1 MSFQVGNVSCIPYIS
16 GLKIMLSK
24 LMIRLIVRLMF
35 TAIFSVYLAA
45 CSMAPVSRPDTLMEA
60 NSVTR
65 SGERVDMS
73 DPEQVR
79 QQLLGQ
85 LSEWKGVPYRFGGM
99 SKQGVDC
106 SGFVYLAFAN
116 EFDIRLPRTTNHQVT
131 QGVIVDKADLVPG
144 DLVFFNTSYKD
155 RHVGIYVGDD
165 QFIHAS
171 SSRGVMMSSL
181 DNPYWQNAYWHSR
194 RVGK

>member
-1 MSFQVGNVSCIPYIS
+1 MS
-16 GLKIMLSK
+16 MLINRSIIQ
-24 LMIRLIVRLMF
+24 LGLIVVF
-35 TAIFSVYLAA
+35 GVYLAA

-73 DPEQVR
+73 NLEQVR
-79 QQLLGQ
+79 KQLLGQ

-99 SKQGVDC
+99 TKQGVDC
-106 SGFVYLAFAN
+106 SGFVYLAFVN
-116 EFDIRLPRTTNHQVT
+116 EFDIRLPRTTSHQVT
-131 QGVIVDKADLVPG
+131 QGVIVDKEDLVPG

-181 DNPYWQNAYWHSR
+181 ENPYWQDAYWHSR